1 MKTEKQSSSSRQH
14 KRITRSSGRCGEIQ
28 IYQQNQ
34 HQAMS
39 LGGYGYPYGFDK
51 WFKLFNPRQLLTLV
65 KLVKL
70 IREAG
75 KKIEEEK
82 LKEGWSKE
90 EEYRYAEAVTRY
102 ADYNCMTTFWNYGG
116 RLPAQVAYALS
127 MRSIAISWNWG
138 DDSPFAEMSSTGAL
152 KMNLDKITK
161 KLLPYLV
168 SAVSG
173 SSSNLLGL
181 ISGTNGTDKRTID
194 VVRGDALIL
203 SKLDEERF
211 DLIVTD
217 PHTMTMFL
225 MRSLVTS
232 IMCGLREP

>member
-1 MKTEKQSSSSRQH
+1 
-14 KRITRSSGRCGEIQ
+14 
-28 IYQQNQ
+28 
-34 HQAMS
+34 
-39 LGGYGYPYGFDK
+39 
-51 WFKLFNPRQLLTLV
+51 LL
-65 KLVKL
+65 
-70 IREAG
+70 
-75 KKIEEEK
+75 
-82 LKEGWSKE
+82 
-90 EEYRYAEAVTRY
+90 
-102 ADYNCMTTFWNYGG
+102 
-116 RLPAQVAYALS
+116 AQVAYALS
-127 MRSIAISWNWG
+127 MRSIAISWNWS
-138 DDSPFAEMSSTGAL
+138 DDSPFAEMSSPAAL

-194 VVRGDALIL
+194 VVRDDALIL

-217 PHTMTMFL
+217 PHTMAMFL